1 MIRRLQRGSGAWVG
15 ISAVLVLLAAGCG
28 RATQPE
34 TRSAS
39 RVIPP
44 GTGQPFR
51 THSLSYSV
59 PFPSTHSQCQTA
71 AAWARELESRTQGRL
86 KVAVHAGGSLLEP
99 AKTYAGVAQ
108 GTADVGM
115 GRFADTRAR
124 FPLLDGLD
132 LPLGYPDGRSA
143 TTIANAVVGKYASK
157 EAEDVHVLYVH
168 APGPSVLATRRPV
181 ATLAEI
187 RGLKVGAAGLLARIV
202 EKLGGTA
209 VSLPADEA
217 CEALRKGD
225 IDAVFGPLSAL
236 CDARLGEPTE
246 SITPIP
252 SIGATTAL
260 FVIMNKATWEA
271 LPADLQQTLTD
282 VSREWAV
289 KHGEAWDQADA
300 AGLAAIRELGKP
312 VQTLSAAEGERA
324 REAVKAILDE
334 YVKTT
339 EAAGL
344 PGAQVL
350 DDIRQQMKDLAT
362 PK

>member
-1 MIRRLQRGSGAWVG
+1 MIRRRQRVSGAWVG
-15 ISAVLVLLAAGCG
+15 IGAVLVVLAAGCG

-34 TRSAS
+34 VRSAG

-44 GTGQPFR
+44 GTGQPYKA
-51 THSLSYSV
+51 HSLSYSV
-59 PFPSTHSQCQTA
+59 PFPATHSQCQTA
-71 AAWARELESRTQGRL
+71 TAWAREIESRTQGRI
-86 KVAVHAGGSLLEP
+86 KIAIHVGGSLLEP

-108 GTADVGM
+108 GTADLGM

-132 LPLGYPDGRSA
+132 LPLGYPDGKTA
-143 TTIANAVVGKYASK
+143 TTIANAVVGKYATR
-157 EAEDVHVLYVH
+157 EVEDVHLLYVH

-181 ATLAEI
+181 AALADT
-187 RGLKVGAAGLLARIV
+187 RGLKVGAAGLLGRIV

-209 VSLPADEA
+209 VSLPDDET

-225 IDAVFGPLSAL
+225 IDAAFGPPAAL
-236 CDARLGEPTE
+236 KGSRLGELTE
-246 SITPIP
+246 SVTLIP
-252 SIGATTAL
+252 SIGFTTAL
-260 FVIMNKATWEA
+260 FVIINKATWEA
-271 LPADLQQTLTD
+271 LPADLQQTLSD
-282 VSREWAV
+282 VSREWAS

-300 AGLAAIRELGKP
+300 AGLAAIRELGKQ
-312 VQTLSAAEGERA
+312 VQTLSVAENERA